1 MKYTNIIVDTDRLLK
16 KYSYAVINKAL
27 LKYSKRVDDRS
38 ACGELGNITEPTI
51 KMSNISHL
59 VESILYRQRH
69 KTLYINIMTID
80 NRPGNRL
87 KDILDFKHEHK
98 FQLRTIERPNSFD
111 IISIDVVDIHGTST
125 EMKILNNDEEIPLDI
140 FIEAAKMLEDDIRME
155 IDKQLKEEHRYSGT

>member
-27 LKYSKRVDDRS
+27 LKYNKRVDDRS

-80 NRPGNRL
+80 NIPGNRL

-111 IISIDVVDIHGTST
+111 IISIDVVDTHGTSPEHKQRIT
-125 EMKILNNDEEIPLDI
+125 MDI
-140 FIEAAKMLEDDIRME
+140 I
-155 IDKQLKEEHRYSGT
+155 KE